1 MLAQKQQP
9 TQWRSPSS
17 LMATEFG
24 KISDHSTQLK
34 VNANSF
40 WGYNN
45 WNRKSVWMFHVPFN
59 CNYVSIQTPLL
70 RIHKKTSR
78 RRTCYHH
85 HNNKTKCL
93 NAIAQV
99 EYLIRKEL
107 LTEECHTCRHQ
118 ILCFS
123 FSNDFNWMATGMSY
137 RPPIILI
144 RHRHWTE
151 AATATGNNIIPESMV
166 N

>member
-1 MLAQKQQP
+1 MQIP
-9 TQWRSPSS
+9 
-17 LMATEFG
+17 FG
-24 KISDHSTQLK
+24 DTTIGIVNQFEWSNIQLK
-34 VNANSF
+34 
-40 WGYNN
+40 YNI
-45 WNRKSVWMFHVPFN
+45 
-59 CNYVSIQTPLL
+59 CNYVFIQNPLL
-70 RIHKKTSR
+70 RTPKKTSR

-151 AATATGNNIIPESMV
+151 AATGNNIIPESML